1 MAFSDSDDD
10 RESASFNGFIFQH
23 PTQQWSFDFD
33 NSRSEHHSTD
43 TREASPKSSVD
54 QDTRS
59 VNETPKSAAAAAAVD
74 KHNTEPTKDTSSSLA
89 FSLSQMHINS
99 NPPFPPR
106 DNTRL
111 FKYHSRNERELQA
124 FRRQRALDLQK
135 KAREN
140 DKAYHPCL
148 TNHISI
154 SDT

>member
-1 MAFSDSDDD
+1 MAFNNDDD

-23 PTQQWSFDFD
+23 PTQQWSFDVD
-33 NSRSEHHSTD
+33 NSHSEHHSTD

-59 VNETPKSAAAAAAVD
+59 VNETPESAAAAAVD

-99 NPPFPPR
+99 NPSFPPR

-140 DKAYHPCL
+140 HKAYHPCL

>member
-1 MAFSDSDDD
+1 MAFNDNDDD
-10 RESASFNGFIFQH
+10 HESASFNGFIFQH

-33 NSRSEHHSTD
+33 NSHSEHHSTD
-43 TREASPKSSVD
+43 TRESTLKSSSD
-54 QDTRS
+54 QDTLS
-59 VNETPKSAAAAAAVD
+59 VNETPESAAPVD
-74 KHNTEPTKDTSSSLA
+74 KHDTEPTKDTSSSSSSLA

-99 NPPFPPR
+99 NPSLPPR

-140 DKAYHPCL
+140 QKAYRPHL
-148 TNHISI
+148 TNHVLIL
-154 SDT
+154 DT